1 MASTGTLT
9 TTCPQVSFTTSSAN
23 IGLMN
28 QTNTISQTFTIVVSS
43 SATYGQVADFTNL
56 VGDAIYFDSKL
67 FSLTIGLKSE
77 DFESNTFTEYAWN
90 NSSAS
95 SWITTAENPYEGTHC
110 SKSGI
115 IADMANT
122 DLSIELN
129 VIAAGEISFMKKVS
143 SEVDYDFLTFSID
156 GILKGEWS
164 GELDWSAE
172 TYPVT
177 TGTHTFTWS
186 YKKDQSAF
194 DGADAAW
201 IDYILFP
208 SFESSTS
215 INENLLNSMN
225 IFPNPV
231 KDELMVT
238 FGEQSSMAVFTI
250 NVRDIQGRIVHTSS
264 SITAGKSVINTS
276 NFSNGMYVI
285 EATNGVS
292 SIQRKVVKQ

>member
-1 MASTGTLT
+1 
-9 TTCPQVSFTTSSAN
+9 
-23 IGLMN
+23 MN

-56 VGDAIYFDSKL
+56 VGDATYFDSKL

-77 DFESNTFTEYAWN
+77 DFESNTFTQYAWN
-90 NSSAS
+90 NSSTS

-110 SKSGI
+110 SKSGS
-115 IADMANT
+115 IADMENT
-122 DLSIELN
+122 DLSIQLS

-143 SEVDYDFLTFSID
+143 SESGYDFLTFSID

-164 GELDWSAE
+164 GALDWSPE
-172 TYPVT
+172 TYLVT
-177 TGTHTFTWS
+177 AGTHTFTWS
-186 YKKDQSAF
+186 YKKDQSIF
-194 DGADAAW
+194 EGADAAW

-208 SFESSTS
+208 SFASSAS

-231 KDELMVT
+231 KDELTVT
-238 FGEQSSMAVFTI
+238 FGDQTSMSLLTI
-250 NVRDIQGRIVHTSS
+250 NMRDIQGRNVYTSS
-264 SITAGKSVINTS
+264 SITGGKAVINIS
-276 NFSNGMYVI
+276 NFSNGIYVI